1 MEKTGF
7 YAGSFDPF
15 TVRHLTIVKAAAA
28 SLKRI
33 IIAVDAAPEKEMTF
47 SAERRVQLVKS
58 SLSDFVRIGQLFR
71 EMPNCDLFR
80 NEADRRPLPEN
91 WTDCIEVVT
100 FSGDPFKAVLPQGL
114 TYLLRTL
121 RKTTLRLRKI
131 RISSNRSADTVDIPR
146 NCLPFR
152 QTYAKKHFFTCPL
165 CK

>member
-33 IIAVDAAPEKEMTF
+33 IIAVDASDNCSGKCRIATF
-47 SAERRVQLVKS
+47 SETKQTDARCRKTGQTASKS
-58 SLSDFVRIGQLFR
+58 SRS
-71 EMPNCDLFR
+71 
-80 NEADRRPLPEN
+80 
-91 WTDCIEVVT
+91 
-100 FSGDPFKAVLPQGL
+100 AVIPSKRLLPQGL

>member
-15 TVRHLTIVKAAAA
+15 TIRHLTIVKAAAA

-80 NEADRRPLPEN
+80 
-91 WTDCIEVVT
+91 TDARCRKT
-100 FSGDPFKAVLPQGL
+100 GQTASKSSRSAVIPSKRLLPQGL

>member
-100 FSGDPFKAVLPQGL
+100 FSGDPFKA
-114 TYLLRTL
+114 
-121 RKTTLRLRKI
+121 TLRLRKI
-131 RISSNRSADTVDIPR
+131 RISSNRLADTVDIPR